1 MRKTIAA
8 LSVAAIAA
16 LSFSAVVEA
25 KPRLNGEEKLAKLLE
40 GRVAG
45 EPTDC
50 IYLPRVRSSRIIDD
64 TAIVYDA
71 GSVIYVNRP
80 RGGANGLDDDDVMV
94 TEFHGGG
101 SSLCSIDVVRLH
113 DRSTFFYNGFV
124 SLGDFV
130 PYRKVSARN

>member
-8 LSVAAIAA
+8 ILTAATVLSLTVTAD
-16 LSFSAVVEA
+16 A
-25 KPRLNGEEKLAKLLE
+25 KPRLSGEEKLAKLLE

-50 IYLPRVRSSRIIDD
+50 IYLPRVRSSRIIND

-71 GSVIYVNRP
+71 GSTLYVNRP
-80 RGGANGLDDDDVMV
+80 RGGAYGLDDDDVMV
-94 TEFHGGG
+94 MDLNGSG

-113 DRSTFFYNGFV
+113 DRNTFFYSGFV

-130 PYRKVSARN
+130 PYRKVGARN

>member
-1 MRKTIAA
+1 MRK
-8 LSVAAIAA
+8 AIAA
-16 LSFSAVVEA
+16 ILAAATALSLTVAADA
-25 KPRLNGEEKLAKLLE
+25 KPRLSGEEKLAKLLE

-101 SSLCSIDVVRLH
+101 SSLCSIDVVRTH
-113 DRSTFFYNGFV
+113 DRSTFFYTGFV
-124 SLGDFV
+124 SLGEFV

>member
-1 MRKTIAA
+1 MRKAFAA
-8 LSVAAIAA
+8 ILAAATVMSLSVAAD
-16 LSFSAVVEA
+16 A
-25 KPRLNGEEKLAKLLE
+25 KPRVSGEEKLARLLE

-50 IYLPRVRSSRIIDD
+50 IYLPRVRSSRIITD

-80 RGGANGLDDDDVMV
+80 RAGTYGLDDDDVMV

-113 DRSTFFYNGFV
+113 DRSTLFYNGFV
-124 SLGDFV
+124 SLGEFV

>member
-1 MRKTIAA
+1 MRKTIATVLA
-8 LSVAAIAA
+8 AATALSLSVA
-16 LSFSAVVEA
+16 VDA
-25 KPRLNGEEKLAKLLE
+25 KPRVSGEEKLAKLLE

-50 IYLPRVRSSRIIDD
+50 IYLPRVRSSRIISD

-71 GSVIYVNRP
+71 GSIIYVNRP
-80 RGGANGLDDDDVMV
+80 RAGANGLDDDDVMV

-113 DRSTFFYNGFV
+113 DRSTLFYNGFV

-130 PYRKVSARN
+130 PYRKVAARN

>member
-8 LSVAAIAA
+8 ILTAATVLSLTVTAD
-16 LSFSAVVEA
+16 A
-25 KPRLNGEEKLAKLLE
+25 KPRLSGEEKLAKLLE

-50 IYLPRVRSSRIIDD
+50 IYLPRVRSSRIIND

-71 GSVIYVNRP
+71 GSTLYVNRP
-80 RGGANGLDDDDVMV
+80 RGGAYGLDDDDVMV
-94 TEFHGGG
+94 MDLNGSG

-113 DRSTFFYNGFV
+113 DRSTFFYSGFV

-130 PYRKVSARN
+130 PYRKVRARN

>member
-1 MRKTIAA
+1 MRKAIAVVLTAAAA
-8 LSVAAIAA
+8 LSLGVAAD
-16 LSFSAVVEA
+16 A
-25 KPRLNGEEKLAKLLE
+25 KPRFSGEENLSKLLE

-113 DRSTFFYNGFV
+113 DRNTFFYSGFV
-124 SLGDFV
+124 SLGEFV

>member
-8 LSVAAIAA
+8 ILTAATVLSLTVTAD
-16 LSFSAVVEA
+16 A
-25 KPRLNGEEKLAKLLE
+25 KPRLSGEEKLAKLLE

-50 IYLPRVRSSRIIDD
+50 IYLPRVRSSRIIND

-71 GSVIYVNRP
+71 GSTLYVNRP
-80 RGGANGLDDDDVMV
+80 RGGAYGLDDDDVMV
-94 TEFHGGG
+94 MDLNGSG

-113 DRSTFFYNGFV
+113 DRSTFFYSGFV

-130 PYRKVSARN
+130 PYRKVGARN

>member
-1 MRKTIAA
+1 MRKAFAA
-8 LSVAAIAA
+8 ILAAATVMSLSVAAD
-16 LSFSAVVEA
+16 A
-25 KPRLNGEEKLAKLLE
+25 KPRVSGEEKLARLLE

-50 IYLPRVRSSRIIDD
+50 IYLPRVRSSRIITD

-71 GSVIYVNRP
+71 GSTIYVNRP
-80 RGGANGLDDDDVMV
+80 RAGAYGLDDDDVMV

-113 DRSTFFYNGFV
+113 DRSTLFYNGFV
-124 SLGDFV
+124 SLGEFV

>member
-8 LSVAAIAA
+8 ILAAATALSLSVA
-16 LSFSAVVEA
+16 VDA
-25 KPRLNGEEKLAKLLE
+25 KPRQSGEEKLAKLLE

-50 IYLPRVRSSRIIDD
+50 IYLPRIRGSRIISD

-71 GSVIYVNRP
+71 GSTIYVNRP
-80 RGGANGLDDDDVMV
+80 RAGAYGLDDDDVMV

-101 SSLCSIDVVRLH
+101 TSLCSIDVVRLH
-113 DRSTFFYNGFV
+113 DRSTLFYNGFV
-124 SLGDFV
+124 SLGEFV

>member
-8 LSVAAIAA
+8 VLATATALSLSVA
-16 LSFSAVVEA
+16 VDA
-25 KPRLNGEEKLAKLLE
+25 KPRVSGEEKLARLLE

-50 IYLPRVRSSRIIDD
+50 IYLPRVRSSRIISD

-71 GSVIYVNRP
+71 GSVLYVNRP

-113 DRSTFFYNGFV
+113 DRSTLFYNGFV

-130 PYRKVSARN
+130 PYRKVSPRN

>member
-1 MRKTIAA
+1 MRKTIATVLA
-8 LSVAAIAA
+8 AATALSLSVA
-16 LSFSAVVEA
+16 VDA
-25 KPRLNGEEKLAKLLE
+25 KPRVSGEEKLAKLLE

-50 IYLPRVRSSRIIDD
+50 IYLPRVRSSWIISD

-113 DRSTFFYNGFV
+113 DRSTLFYNGFV

-130 PYRKVSARN
+130 PYRKVAARN

>member
-8 LSVAAIAA
+8 VLAAATALSLSVA
-16 LSFSAVVEA
+16 VDA
-25 KPRLNGEEKLAKLLE
+25 KPRQSGEEKLAKLLE

-71 GSVIYVNRP
+71 GSTIYVNRP
-80 RGGANGLDDDDVMV
+80 RAGAYGLDDDDVMV

-101 SSLCSIDVVRLH
+101 TSLCSIDVVRLH
-113 DRSTFFYNGFV
+113 DRSTLFYNGFV
-124 SLGDFV
+124 SLGEFV

>member
-1 MRKTIAA
+1 MRKAIAVVLTAAAA
-8 LSVAAIAA
+8 LSLGVAAD
-16 LSFSAVVEA
+16 A
-25 KPRLNGEEKLAKLLE
+25 KPRVSGEEKLAKLLE

-45 EPTDC
+45 KPTDC

-113 DRSTFFYNGFV
+113 DRSTLFYSGFV
-124 SLGDFV
+124 SLGEFV
-130 PYRKVSARN
+130 PYRKASARN

>member
-1 MRKTIAA
+1 MRKTIATVLA
-8 LSVAAIAA
+8 AATALSLSVA
-16 LSFSAVVEA
+16 VDA
-25 KPRLNGEEKLAKLLE
+25 KPRVSGEEKLAKLLE

-50 IYLPRVRSSRIIDD
+50 IYLPRVRSSRIISD

-71 GSVIYVNRP
+71 GSIIYVNRP

-113 DRSTFFYNGFV
+113 DRSTLFYNGFV

-130 PYRKVSARN
+130 PYRKVAARN

>member
-8 LSVAAIAA
+8 ILAAATAMSLSVAAD
-16 LSFSAVVEA
+16 A
-25 KPRLNGEEKLAKLLE
+25 KPRLSGEEKLAKLLE

-50 IYLPRVRSSRIIDD
+50 IYLPRVRSSRIITD

-71 GSVIYVNRP
+71 GSVLYVNRP
-80 RGGANGLDDDDVMV
+80 RGGAYSLDDDDVLV
-94 TEFHGGG
+94 TELHGGG

-113 DRSTFFYNGFV
+113 DRSTLFYNGFV
-124 SLGDFV
+124 SLGEFV

>member
-8 LSVAAIAA
+8 ILTAATA
-16 LSFSAVVEA
+16 LSLTAAADA
-25 KPRLNGEEKLAKLLE
+25 KPRVSGEEKLAKLLE

-45 EPTDC
+45 QPTDC

-130 PYRKVSARN
+130 PYRKVRARN

>member
-1 MRKTIAA
+1 MRKTIATVLA
-8 LSVAAIAA
+8 AATALSLSVA
-16 LSFSAVVEA
+16 VDA
-25 KPRLNGEEKLAKLLE
+25 KPRVSGEEKLAKLLE

-50 IYLPRVRSSRIIDD
+50 IYLPRVRSSRIISD

-113 DRSTFFYNGFV
+113 DRSTLFYNGFV

-130 PYRKVSARN
+130 PYRKVAARN

>member
-1 MRKTIAA
+1 MRKTLAA
-8 LSVAAIAA
+8 LLAAATA
-16 LSFSAVVEA
+16 LSLPLSVDA
-25 KPRLNGEEKLAKLLE
+25 KPRLSGEEKLAKLLE

-45 EPTDC
+45 EPTHC
-50 IYLPRVRSSRIIDD
+50 IYLPRIRSSRIIDD

-71 GSVIYVNRP
+71 GSVLYVNRP
-80 RGGANGLDDDDVMV
+80 RAGAYGLDDDDVMV
-94 TEFHGGG
+94 TDLHGGG

-113 DRSTFFYNGFV
+113 DRSTLFYNGFV

>member
-1 MRKTIAA
+1 MRKTIATVLA
-8 LSVAAIAA
+8 AATALSLSVA
-16 LSFSAVVEA
+16 VDA
-25 KPRLNGEEKLAKLLE
+25 KPRVSGEEKLAKLLE

-50 IYLPRVRSSRIIDD
+50 IYLPRVRSSRIISD

-71 GSVIYVNRP
+71 GSIIYVNRP

-113 DRSTFFYNGFV
+113 DRSTLFYNGFV

-130 PYRKVSARN
+130 PYRKVRARN

>member
-8 LSVAAIAA
+8 ILTAATALSLSVAAD
-16 LSFSAVVEA
+16 A
-25 KPRLNGEEKLAKLLE
+25 KPRVSGEEKLAKLLE

-113 DRSTFFYNGFV
+113 YRSTFFYNGFV

-130 PYRKVSARN
+130 PYRKVRARN